1 MTTYQSR
8 AIETLRL
15 PRRPPATTSLVHM
28 KLTTLPNG
36 LKVASREMPGLE
48 TAAVGLYADAG
59 SRHEPARLNGIA
71 HLFEHMVFKG
81 AGGRSARE
89 ISEAIEDVGGDLNA
103 ATDRDGT
110 SFTASVMAEHIP
122 LGVELLADLVLR
134 PHLAEAELE
143 REKDVVLQ
151 ELGEARDTPSDIIF
165 DDLWSAAFEDQPL
178 GRPVLGD
185 ETSIAAIGAA
195 DLADWRSAR
204 FPAAG
209 LALVAAG
216 KVEHE
221 ALVGLA
227 ETHFAGLGAG
237 VVEAPEAARFTGG
250 TRVGRAVS
258 EQAHLTL
265 AFPAPAQRDSD
276 YFAARLFADA
286 VGGGMSSRLFQQ
298 VREDRGLAYSVY
310 AALQPY
316 SDAGI
321 FYVYAATSRR
331 QSAPAAR
338 LIEEVISGAVE
349 TLTARE
355 LERVR
360 TQSRAALLM
369 SLESPWGQAHYV
381 ARQLAVHGRLV
392 EPSEVIAEVD
402 AVTLDAVREAGRK
415 MLAGPTA
422 RATIGIPAARAA

>member
-1 MTTYQSR
+1 MQLTILPSG
-8 AIETLRL
+8 LR
-15 PRRPPATTSLVHM
+15 
-28 KLTTLPNG
+28 
-36 LKVASREMPGLE
+36 VASRQMPGLE
-48 TAAVGLYADAG
+48 TAAVGLYAEAG

-89 ISEAIEDVGGDLNA
+89 ISEAIEDVGGELNA

-122 LGVELLADLVLR
+122 LGVELLADLVQR
-134 PHLAEAELE
+134 PHLAPAELE
-143 REKDVVLQ
+143 REKEVVLQ

-165 DDLWSAAFEDQPL
+165 DELWSAAFEDQPL
-178 GRPVLGD
+178 GRSVLG
-185 ETSIAAIGAA
+185 EEGSIAAIGVS
-195 DLADWRSAR
+195 DLHDWRRAR
-204 FPAAG
+204 YPASG

-221 ALVGLA
+221 RLVELA
-227 ETHFAGLGAG
+227 DRRFGDLGQG
-237 VVEAPEAARFTGG
+237 RLEAPEPARFTGG
-250 TRVGRAVS
+250 TRVGRAAS

-265 AFPAPAQRDSD
+265 AFPAPAQRDPD

-298 VREDRGLAYSVY
+298 VREERGLAYSVY

-316 SDAGI
+316 SDTGI
-321 FYVYAATSRR
+321 FYVYAATARR
-331 QSAPAAR
+331 ESTAAAQ
-338 LIEEVISGAVE
+338 LIGDVIGEAVDAV
-349 TLTARE
+349 TTRE
-355 LERVR
+355 LDRAR

-369 SLESPWGQAHYV
+369 SLESPWGQTHYV

-392 EPSEVIAEVD
+392 EPAEVIAELES
-402 AVTLDAVREAGRK
+402 VTLEAVREAGRK
-415 MLAGPTA
+415 MLSGPRA
-422 RATIGIPAARAA
+422 RATIGFPAVRAA